1 MLVDEQVNFDEVI
14 DWILLIMNDV
24 VLVDRL
30 IWINWVGDFGVFD
43 FDCVM
48 VLIMVIIELVQNVIE
63 YVFDLVVEGFVMI

>member
-1 MLVDEQVNFDEVI
+1 MNFDEVI

-48 VLIMVIIELVQNVIE
+48 VLIMVIIELV
-63 YVFDLVVEGFVMI
+63 